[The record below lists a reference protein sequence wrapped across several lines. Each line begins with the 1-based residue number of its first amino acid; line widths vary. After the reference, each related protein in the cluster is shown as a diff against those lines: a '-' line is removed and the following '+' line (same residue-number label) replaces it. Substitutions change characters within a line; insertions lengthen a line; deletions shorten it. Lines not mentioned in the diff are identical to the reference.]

1 MRIDAPE
8 FAAEN
13 EADVKEPRFVI
24 KIEYETDSLFITSHD
39 DIPSVPGTVIS
50 NALVEPNL
58 TSQLIKPD
66 DAIAE
71 IGSASF
77 RLEDISTLFTQEVQE
92 RLADGAGLR
101 SRIVEFYLGYRGL
114 DFDNFRLTGTQRVN
128 NADLSDGIYSV
139 DCLDI
144 QRSLRTDVFIPAET
158 TLTTSVT
165 ATQNTIPLADASKF
179 QLVFHGPS
187 YSDAPS
193 TSVGYIRIKKEIIRW
208 TGKSGDT
215 LTGCTRGV
223 FGTTPEA
230 YTVDGGDPPDQ
241 RERVLET
248 IYLELPTLKL
258 ALAVLTG
265 ELYND
270 GQTLPDHWH
279 LGIDPSLVNVD
290 QFLDKPDL
298 YDVTDDTQ
306 GLVLRF
312 LEIGKIDGKR
322 FLEKEVYL
330 AAGVFSPVDVQG
342 RLGILR
348 MNRLIA
354 AASTVLTIDPSNA
367 VVASGI
373 THDME
378 AVHNRFS
385 VLWSYDADQRKFRR
399 ETLFVDADSFSVHG
413 QAGVFR
419 VEFKGLTS
427 SRHTD
432 AVILGI
438 LNMIRERYAGPPI
451 IMSVELL
458 HGLNRI
464 EIGDVVRV
472 RFPHLADF
480 TSPFGFLDR
489 AMEVQRV
496 RCNHRTGKLT
506 VDLFAS
512 TATALISAPGE
523 TPGSESALQ
532 DAFYSSAGTLLS
544 SAPGITIVGNTITA
558 ATQPLV
564 GTADVRASA
573 SIYYW
578 LDDLTLAA
586 GVNLVI
592 TANVQLRVRGFFT
605 INGTINGVGNGHP
618 GTADTGQSLAEV
630 TDFGRK
636 IFVQEMIPGTPGYV
650 GNSKGQDG
658 WLFKRTSASNNDT
671 GLLHTRKV
679 AKAISPNS
687 SAPTLMLTSDGA
699 TLGGLPVDLRGA
711 GGPPGGRI
719 YGYDA
724 FPLLRLFIPGVPPLN
739 FPSPF
744 PAQFRG
750 GAGAAGGAG
759 FLVICRGAGMGV
771 NGGINLSGNNSAATT
786 SVTVDTLS
794 PDFTPLLASPATG
807 YPGPGGAGG
816 PGTMYLLLD
825 GAGLSV
831 PDFGNK
837 FVGKTG
843 IVPDNGTRIARRNS
857 EVVAG
862 LITEPISGHDIDDPV
877 ISNLDLSNAC
887 LRFQYIPGVQVA
899 AGDPVSKPPAP
910 TGLSATGVELGV
922 ELSVTTDLNRV
933 DTVEIFASTAN
944 DRTTAGLVLEG
955 RALTFRQ
962 QLPASNLR
970 YYWARTRGPLDAQ
983 GKRAVSDFFPLS
995 ATAGVSATSLAGG
1008 AGADGESL
1016 QIQYSSDGITFHD
1029 PPYVAGDVFLRQR
1042 VGTSMAYSDPIRFVG
1057 EDGATGATGQ
1067 TGNFIDLIFQRSA
1080 TPPATPTGNMPVG
1093 WFQVPPA
1100 SNGNPLYVSRGEKQS
1115 TGSLVGVWSTP
1126 AIIVEDGEPGV
1137 PGVQGPG
1144 LFTWALLTGNIV
1156 VTSDTAE
1163 KTGGTTGTTYDT
1175 AARSVQSYSQGCFV
1189 SANAGLNN
1197 AAAAFGITT
1206 DPTVDANHTSI
1217 DFCWRLAGD
1226 GNAVAQTNGTALST
1240 EAYVATDN
1248 FSIVHDRV
1256 NVRFFKN
1263 GVLKH
1268 TVAQAAAI
1276 LFLKVSLRDIGSKL
1290 VNVRFGPSGSE
1301 GPQGPTGPGAKVL
1314 RLVANAQAFTYTG
1327 AGLPN
1332 PSSQTIT
1339 FTVTR
1344 TNIASAPTFTTVP
1357 SGITL
1362 GGSGDTRTL
1371 TVANFGANN
1380 AVEVTASAEG
1390 FSDTVTIF
1398 RLTAGVAGQ
1407 AAVSGFLTNESHT
1420 LAADRDGVVSAGALA
1435 TATGL
1440 FKVFE
1445 GIADVSSSPTYS
1457 AVTVPSGVTV
1467 QINTADNTPVAGQ
1480 PRGFYRVTAIAVDTA
1495 SIVFRAVYAGV
1506 TIDKVFSV
1514 SKSRQGRVG
1523 RGSNLLQPEVWV
1535 VGTTNTQGT
1544 AETQIFAHQSNRA
1557 DENQIFLGGAGGVPF
1572 GPFGNS
1578 QAIWGCLSFGE
1589 TANTLDGGY
1598 LVQVPI
1604 DPRKSHRFVQWAY
1617 INGSTGEVQFRCAPG
1632 INFDLAGAPLSTGD
1646 FFKGPQASIPRFLFN
1661 RWYLFVGVVHGSS
1674 YSGGYSGQAGIYD
1687 KETGERIMDLPE
1699 FKHRPLA
1706 SPQLEEFYFAKYNDP
1721 SRFGRM
1727 WLTDPRLE
1735 ELDGSEPSILSILS
1749 ADSQTGAFFGRNGV
1763 RVAGNMFIREA
1774 GGPAWNADAQSIQ
1787 GYNGEV
1793 HCQFKVGHNNGLDV
1807 MGGFN
1812 SDPLTDANFTS
1823 LDAAWYAGNDGQA
1836 RIYENGVQIAG
1847 AGTAIPLPVFTTTTE
1862 FGIARLNNGSG
1873 GFLFRYYMN
1882 KVAMRDSPNVT
1893 SARLYFDSSFFQV
1906 GVQMNSV
1913 RFGPGGMLEAIDT
1926 GDMGP
1931 NAATELATIVIASGQ
1946 TPLLPDGFPVEGGQA
1961 PFTFIGTLVPPI
1973 LQIPYIAELT
1983 VTMDAWRDI
1992 GTSEARAYIQLQGLN
2007 PFANLAFSQTQVI
2020 PATTAP
2026 GTRVVLQ
2033 TTFAVPAARELRY
2046 FVVVENFGGGT
2057 PDIRVQHRNLTLKL
2071 VMIKR

>member
-1 MRIDAPE
+1 MRIDTPE

-13 EADVKEPRFVI
+13 EADQKEPRFVI
-24 KIEYETDSLFITSHD
+24 KIVYETDSIFVTSHD

-58 TSQLIKPD
+58 VSQLIKPD

-77 RLEDISTLFTQEVQE
+77 QLEDISTFFTQEVQD

-101 SRIVEFYLGYRGL
+101 SRIVQFFLGYRGL
-114 DFDNFRLTGTQRVN
+114 DFENFRLTGTQRVN

-158 TLTTSVT
+158 TLTSSVT

-179 QLVFHGPS
+179 VVVFHGPS

-208 TGKSGDT
+208 TGKTGDT

-241 RERVLET
+241 RERVLES

-258 ALAVLTG
+258 AYAVLTG
-265 ELYND
+265 ILYND

-290 QFLDKPDL
+290 QFIDKPDL
-298 YDVTDDTQ
+298 YNPADDTL

-312 LEIGKIDGKR
+312 LEIGKADGKR

-330 AAGVFSPVDVQG
+330 AAGVFSPVDVLG

-348 MNRLIA
+348 MNRLISE
-354 AASTVLTIDPSNA
+354 ASTVLTIDPSNA

-385 VLWSYDADQRKFRR
+385 VLWSYDADQKKFRR
-399 ETLFVDADSFSVHG
+399 ETLFIDADSFSVHG
-413 QAGVFR
+413 QAGVYR

-464 EIGDVVRV
+464 ENGDVVRV
-472 RFPHLADF
+472 RFPHIADF

-496 RCNHRTGKLT
+496 RCNHRTGKLV

-512 TATALISAPGE
+512 TATALIAAPGQQ
-523 TPGSESALQ
+523 PGGAPALE

-544 SAPGITIVGNTITA
+544 SAPGITMSGNTITGA
-558 ATQPLV
+558 SSPLT
-564 GTADVRASA
+564 GNADVRAGGA
-573 SIYYW
+573 IYYW
-578 LDDLTLAA
+578 LDDLTLGA

-618 GTADTGQSLAEV
+618 GTADTGGVLSEV
-630 TDFGRK
+630 SDFGRK
-636 IFVQEMIPGTPGYV
+636 IFTQQMISGTPGYV

-658 WLFKRTSASNNDT
+658 WYFKRNGSDPNIGFLFSR
-671 GLLHTRKV
+671 HV

-687 SAPTLMLTSDGA
+687 SAPTLMLTSDG
-699 TLGGLPVDLRGA
+699 TSVGGLPVDLRGA

-724 FPLLRLFIPGVPPLN
+724 LPLLTLFLLPN
-739 FPSPF
+739 FPNPLD
-744 PAQFRG
+744 AGLRG
-750 GAGAAGGAG
+750 GAGANGGAG
-759 FLVICRGAGMGV
+759 LLIICRGAGMGV
-771 NGGINLSGNNSAATT
+771 NGGINLSGANSAATA
-786 SVTVDTLS
+786 SVTVPTITTALN
-794 PDFTPLLASPATG
+794 PAQPSPADG

-825 GAGLSV
+825 GSALSV

-837 FVGKTG
+837 FVAKTG
-843 IVPDNGTRIARRNS
+843 VVPVAGTQIARRNA
-857 EVVAG
+857 EVVSG
-862 LITEPISGHDIDDPV
+862 LITEPISGHDVDDPF

-910 TGLSATGVELGV
+910 TGLAAVGVELGV
-922 ELSVTTDLNRV
+922 DLSVTVDLSRV
-933 DTVEIFASTAN
+933 DTVEIFASVSN
-944 DRTTAGLVLEG
+944 DRSTAGLVLEA
-955 RALTFRQ
+955 RSLTFRQ
-962 QLPASNLR
+962 QLPATNTR

-983 GKRAVSDFFPLS
+983 GKRAASDFFPS
-995 ATAGVSATSLAGG
+995 SPTAGVSATSLAGG
-1008 AGADGESL
+1008 SGADGESL
-1016 QIQYSSDGITFHD
+1016 QVQYSADGITFHD
-1029 PPYVAGDVFLRQR
+1029 PPYVAGTDFFLRQR
-1042 VGTSMAYSDPIRFVG
+1042 IGSSMPYGDPIRFVG
-1057 EDGATGATGQ
+1057 EDGDPGATGQ

-1080 TPPATPTGNMPVG
+1080 TPPATPTGNSPAG
-1093 WFQVPPA
+1093 WFPSPPA
-1100 SNGNPLYVSRGEKQS
+1100 VNGNPLYISRGEKQS

-1126 AIIVEDGEPGV
+1126 VIVVEDGEPGV

-1144 LFTWALLTGNIV
+1144 IFTWINVDTGIT
-1156 VTSDTAE
+1156 VTPDTIT
-1163 KTGGTTGTTYDT
+1163 KTSGTSGFN
-1175 AARSVQSYSQGCFV
+1175 AGANSLQVYSRGAFA
-1189 SANAGLNN
+1189 SANATNIDKGAAFGMTPNPAGSTNYLWVLQSNGLARTFISGVGVGP
-1197 AAAAFGITT
+1197 AAAAYTT
-1206 DPTVDANHTSI
+1206 A
-1217 DFCWRLAGD
+1217 
-1226 GNAVAQTNGTALST
+1226 
-1240 EAYVATDN
+1240 DN
-1248 FSIVHDRV
+1248 FSIVHDGV
-1256 NVRFFKN
+1256 DLMFFKN
-1263 GVLKH
+1263 ATLVHSVTLGVGSLSLC
-1268 TVAQAAAI
+1268 VFLDLVGAA
-1276 LFLKVSLRDIGSKL
+1276 LN
-1290 VNVRFGPSGSE
+1290 NVRFGPSG
-1301 GPQGPTGPGAKVL
+1301 GKGPTGATGAPAKVL
-1314 RLVANAQAFTYTG
+1314 RLVSSAPAFTYNG
-1327 AGLPN
+1327 AGVAN

-1339 FTVTR
+1339 FTATR
-1344 TNIASAPTFTTVP
+1344 TNIASAVTFTTVP
-1357 SGITL
+1357 GGITL

-1371 TVANFGANN
+1371 TNANFGANTS
-1380 AVEVTASAEG
+1380 VEVTADAEG
-1390 FSDTVTIF
+1390 FSDVVTIF
-1398 RLTAGVAGQ
+1398 RLTAGATGP
-1407 AAVSGFLTNESHT
+1407 AAVTGLLTNEAHT

-1435 TATGL
+1435 TATGF

-1457 AVTVPSGVTV
+1457 AVTVPAGVTV

-1480 PRGFYRVTAIAVDTA
+1480 PRGFYRVTAITVDTA
-1495 SIVFRAVYAGV
+1495 SIVFRAVYSGV

-1535 VGTTNTQGT
+1535 VGSTNTQGT
-1544 AETQIFAHQSNRA
+1544 AETQIWTHQSNRS
-1557 DENQIFLGGAGGVPF
+1557 DENRISLGGSGGVPF
-1572 GPFGNS
+1572 GPHGNN
-1578 QAIWGCLSFGE
+1578 QAIWGCLASGE
-1589 TANTLDGGY
+1589 ASTLDGGY

-1604 DPRKSHRFVQWAY
+1604 DPGKSHRFTQWVY
-1617 INGSTGEVQFRCAPG
+1617 LNGLTGQVQFRCAPA
-1632 INFDLAGAPLSTGD
+1632 INFDLPGAPLSTGH
-1646 FFKGPQASIPRFLFN
+1646 FFNAAQSTIPRFIVN

-1674 YSGGYSGQAGIYD
+1674 YAGGYSGQAGIYD
-1687 KETGERIMDLPE
+1687 KETGERILDLPE

-1706 SPQLEEFYFAKYNDP
+1706 SPQLEDFFFAKFGETSP
-1721 SRFGRM
+1721 LGRM

-1749 ADSQTGAFFGRNGV
+1749 ANSQTGAFFGRNGA
-1763 RVAGNMFIREA
+1763 RVAGNVFVKE
-1774 GGPAWNADAQSIQ
+1774 GGTNGWNADVQSVQ

-1793 HCQFKVGHNNGLDV
+1793 HCQFKFGQTSNDIMAGL
-1807 MGGFN
+1807 N
-1812 SDPLTDANFTS
+1812 SDPLTDLNFTS
-1823 LDAAWYAGNDGQA
+1823 LDAAWYVTTDGTS

-1847 AGTAIPLPVFTTTTE
+1847 PGTAIPLPNYTSATE

-1882 KVAMRDSPNVT
+1882 KVALLDRPNVG

-1906 GVQMNSV
+1906 GGQMNSV

-1926 GDMGP
+1926 GDLGP
-1931 NAATELATIVIASGQ
+1931 GAATELATIVIASGQ

-1961 PFTFIGTLVPPI
+1961 PFFFIGTLVPPI

-2020 PATTAP
+2020 PATSAP